1 MRGLIDSLNDDFTTE
16 IQQKQTFLDE
26 AHGKLKDKTR
36 ELRDTRRKLH
46 LLKEQTTTFE
56 DLQKKAKNL
65 DRAIAEEETRFYHNA
80 AGRTGQNGPTT
91 NGEENT
97 VAMSFTGP
105 FDADAPMIVRP
116 LVADGAAP
124 PPLPPAAVLRARV
137 TAYKKNN
144 AGLRNHVEG
153 LLYQNKLAEDKIK
166 FVVSKCAG
174 VGLDKLDALLEALL
188 QAVDSDGPALDQNE
202 LMAFVNRIPRG
213 V

>member
-1 MRGLIDSLNDDFTTE
+1 MRTLLDSLNDDFTTE

-26 AHGKLKDKTR
+26 AHAKLKDKTR

-56 DLQKKAKNL
+56 DLQKRAKNL
-65 DRAIAEEETRFYHNA
+65 ERAIQEEELRFYNA
-80 AGRTGQNGPTT
+80 QGNTNGATI
-91 NGEENT
+91 NGEE
-97 VAMSFTGP
+97 AMSFTGP

-116 LVADGAAP
+116 LAAPDGAAP
-124 PPLPPAAVLRARV
+124 PPLPPAPVLRARV

-144 AGLRNHVEG
+144 AGLRAHVDG

-174 VGLDKLDALLEALL
+174 VPLENLDALLEQLL

-213 V
+213 M